1 MRQLEGRVAAVT
13 GAASGIGLALA
24 RTLTARGCQVAAADV
39 DEAGLAELAPEVHS
53 THVVD
58 VSDKEQVDAWAAE
71 LAARGPIHILIN
83 NAGLTVGKAFD
94 DHTDADW
101 DRVLGVNL
109 FGVLHGCRAF
119 LPHLRA
125 ADEAHLVN
133 ISSIF
138 GVVGVPSQAA
148 YCTSKF
154 AVRGL
159 TEVLWEELRDTSIG
173 VTVVH
178 PGGVRTGIAKSATM
192 DDDEAQQKLVRF
204 FEKHAMSPDSVAE
217 RIVRAIERDEPR
229 VLVAP
234 EAHLFDLVRRIAPV
248 LGNRF
253 SANAV
258 MRSMGLKAIV
268 DERKAELAD
277 G

>member
-13 GAASGIGLALA
+13 GAASGIGRALALA
-24 RTLTARGCQVAAADV
+24 LTARGCRVAAADV
-39 DEAGLAELAPEVHS
+39 DEAALAELAPEVHS
-53 THVVD
+53 THLVD
-58 VSDKEQVDAWAAE
+58 VSDKAQVDAWAHE
-71 LAARGPIHILIN
+71 LAGRGPVHILVN

-94 DHTDADW
+94 DHTDDDW

-109 FGVLHGCRAF
+109 YGVLHGCRAF

-159 TEVLWEELRDTSIG
+159 TEVLWEELRGTSVG

-178 PGGVRTGIAKSATM
+178 PGGVRTGIARHATM
-192 DDDEAQQKLVRF
+192 DDAEAQRKLVRF
-204 FEKHAMSPDSVAE
+204 FEKHAMSPRRVAT
-217 RIVRAIERDEPR
+217 RIVTAIERDQPR

-234 EAHLFDLVRRIAPV
+234 EAYLFDLARRIAPV

-258 MRSMGLKAIV
+258 MRSMGLQAIV
-268 DERKAELAD
+268 DNRRAEL